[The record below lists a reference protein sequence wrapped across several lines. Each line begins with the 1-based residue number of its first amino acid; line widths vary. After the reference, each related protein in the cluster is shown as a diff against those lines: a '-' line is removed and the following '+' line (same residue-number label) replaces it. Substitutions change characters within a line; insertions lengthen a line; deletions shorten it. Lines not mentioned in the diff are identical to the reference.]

1 MPLSGENVTESEM
14 ISPTEDLLREH
25 GVLRRI
31 LLIQE
36 AVLSNFSLVDSLRQ
50 GGYIL
55 YARHAEATEGI
66 DQPYLN
72 FQNCSTQRNLSEKG
86 KRQAIAYGEL
96 LRSLRI
102 PLELPI
108 IAGPFCRTQETTAL
122 AFGWENVQVNPF
134 WYQIY
139 RLSGVL
145 NPIEQEWILSSLKSI
160 LEIQPSPG
168 SNRVIIA
175 HSFPKGI
182 GLGEIS
188 DMGTIVIKPY
198 GVGKGFEVIT
208 QISLEE
214 LNTKNF

>member
-1 MPLSGENVTESEM
+1 MPLSDENATEPET
-14 ISPTEDLLREH
+14 ISLTEDLMHEH
-25 GVLRRI
+25 GVLNRI
-31 LLIQE
+31 LLIRE
-36 AVLSNFSLVDSLRQ
+36 AVLSNFSLVNSLRQ

-72 FQNCSTQRNLSEKG
+72 FQNCSTQRNLSEEG
-86 KRQAIAYGEL
+86 RRQAIIYGEL

-108 IAGPFCRTQETTAL
+108 SAGPFCRTQETAAL

-139 RLSGVL
+139 RLSGDL

-168 SNRVIIA
+168 SNTVIIA
-175 HSFPKGI
+175 HSFPKEI
-182 GLGEIS
+182 GLGEIP
-188 DMGTIVIKPY
+188 DMGTIVVKPY
-198 GVGKGFEVIT
+198 GVGKGYEVVT
-208 QISLEE
+208 QVSLEE
-214 LNTKNF
+214 LNIKNF